1 MYATISKIMTIILF
15 ELFLQEHFQSDSH
28 TTIDEFPCGYS
39 PSNPLQMQPVPFAII
54 GQDIVF
60 N

>member
-28 TTIDEFPCGYS
+28 TTIDEFPC
-39 PSNPLQMQPVPFAII
+39 NPLQMQPVSFAII
-54 GQDIVF
+54 GQDVVF